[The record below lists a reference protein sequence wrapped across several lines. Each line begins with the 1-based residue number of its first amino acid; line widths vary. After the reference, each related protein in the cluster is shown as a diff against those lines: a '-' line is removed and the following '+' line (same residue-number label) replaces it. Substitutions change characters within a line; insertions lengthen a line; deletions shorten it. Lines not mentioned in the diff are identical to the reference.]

1 MESKAFHKLKE
12 VLNNKILQRIDR
24 KILTY
29 LVFVGIAT
37 VFWFLNE
44 LSNDYIT
51 TLDYPVRFTNV
62 PKNKIL
68 VSDLPKK
75 LKLNVNGYGYT
86 LLGYK
91 LSPAAYPVIINI
103 EEFSNDINN
112 PAVKQFRLQTR
123 YVREAISKQMPNN
136 IEVLDILPDT
146 ILFQFASIKSK
157 KVPVKPNVK
166 LEFDEQC
173 MLNGDITFKPDSVLV
188 SGPNTI
194 IDTLSAVFT
203 KHHKFDRLNTPL
215 DKSLLLKKIDKIEF
229 DKKRAVIHL
238 PVSKFT
244 QANFEVAIQARNVP
258 DSLELKTFPRIVK
271 VACLISLNEYDKIKA
286 KDFVLDV
293 DYLDIEKL
301 LGQKLTL
308 NLTFAPANV
317 KMVKYYPKSV
327 EFILD
332 KKP

>member
-12 VLNNKILQRIDR
+12 LLNNKILQRIDR

-44 LSNDYIT
+44 LSNNYIT
-51 TLDYPVRFTNV
+51 TLNYPVRFINV

-68 VSDLPKK
+68 VSDLPKS

-91 LSPAAYPVIINI
+91 LSPAAYPLIINI
-103 EEFSNDINN
+103 EEFSNNIDN
-112 PAVKQFRLQTR
+112 PAIKQFKLQTR
-123 YVREAISKQMPNN
+123 YIRESINKQMPNN

-146 ILFQFASIKSK
+146 ILFQFANIISK
-157 KVPVKPNVK
+157 KVAIKPNVK

-173 MLNGDITFKPDSVLV
+173 MLNSDISFKPDSILV

-194 IDTLSAVFT
+194 IDTLLAVFT
-203 KHHKFDRLNTPL
+203 KYHEFDRLSKPL
-215 DKSLLLKKIDKIEF
+215 DKSVFLKKINKIIF
-229 DKKRAVIHL
+229 DKKKTMMHL

-258 DSLELKTFPRIVK
+258 DSFELKTFPRIVK

-286 KDFVLDV
+286 KDFVIDV

-308 NLTFAPANV
+308 NLALEPANV
-317 KMVKYYPKSV
+317 KMVKYYPESV

-332 KKP
+332 KK